1 MSHCV
6 LKLILCISIFSL
18 SACSAK
24 YNNVSDSEI
33 NGPVVN
39 HVTPTDTIAFILFNI
54 QNSNKSKS
62 SSNLSFKSITK
73 NVGKLKNTTLNQDVI
88 GDKLCF
94 YFYNMDNIVDSLF
107 MEHPLKMN
115 VEIEDE
121 NSHLV
126 TKQLDL
132 DGTEFFIRIQL
143 KDEYKSVKI
152 MEWLN
157 GNINSLTTIPLK

>member
-1 MSHCV
+1 MSHRV
-6 LKLILCISIFSL
+6 LKVILCISIFSL

-33 NGPVVN
+33 SEPIANQPP
-39 HVTPTDTIAFILFNI
+39 PTDTIAFLLFNI
-54 QNSNKSKS
+54 QNNNKSKS

-73 NVGKLKNTTLNQDVI
+73 NVGKLKNTTLNQDI
-88 GDKLCF
+88 TGDKLCF

-107 MEHPLKMN
+107 IEHPLKKN

-121 NSHLV
+121 NNHLV

-132 DGTEFFIRIQL
+132 DKTEFFIRIQL

-152 MEWLN
+152 TEWLN
-157 GNINSLTTIPLK
+157 GNINSLTTILLK